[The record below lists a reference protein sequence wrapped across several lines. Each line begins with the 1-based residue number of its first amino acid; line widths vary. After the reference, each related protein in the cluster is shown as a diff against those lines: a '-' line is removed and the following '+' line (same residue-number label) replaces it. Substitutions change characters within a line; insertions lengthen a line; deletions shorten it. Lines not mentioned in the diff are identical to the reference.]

1 MQTRKE
7 LKQKAKHNLKKH
19 YLIFAALCLIAGFI
33 GSEFNSSLT
42 FITSTNEEADTADMS
57 SSAIIGP
64 KLGITDVIAD
74 VFSGNLEEGNRKAS
88 VLRADIVEQS
98 KESGDPVFGRSRG
111 VLSSLINSITS
122 GSLLV
127 NIAMALQ
134 SIFRSHNTMLAILI
148 VLGMLVFCGG
158 WFLTINVYPVISR
171 RMFMEGRCYDNLH
184 VHRSLF
190 LLKIKRWIH
199 AAATMLLSRIYLFLW
214 SFTIIGGIIKHYSY
228 YMVPYIV
235 AENPDIPSR
244 AAIKLSRQMMKG
256 HKLECFVHT
265 LTFIGW
271 DLLGSI
277 TLGLV
282 NILFTNPYKVA
293 FFTEYYVQLRQL
305 AKDDPI
311 ENSHLLNDDYLYV
324 RAERKDLERVYS
336 DVIAVTSQPKT
347 SLNELKGIQRL
358 FADVFGVTFRSSKQE
373 QAYRR
378 DQARR
383 IRVAREIEALDGKV
397 YPTRLSPF
405 PSSQKREWIG
415 SVHYI
420 RHYSIWSIIMIF
432 FILAFIGWLWEVSLH
447 LITNGEFVNRGVL
460 HGPWLPIYGTG
471 SVLIL
476 LLLNKLR
483 KYPLLEFISAT
494 ALCGCVEY
502 FTAYYLEMTHNGQ
515 KWWDYTGYYLNLD
528 GRICA
533 EGLLTFGIGGM
544 LIVYVLAPILDNLI
558 QKISRN
564 ILIPLCAALIILY
577 SCDQLYSSEHPNT
590 GKGITDYAFLI
601 TYYLEI

>member
-1 MQTRKE
+1 
-7 LKQKAKHNLKKH
+7 
-19 YLIFAALCLIAGFI
+19 
-33 GSEFNSSLT
+33 
-42 FITSTNEEADTADMS
+42 
-57 SSAIIGP
+57 
-64 KLGITDVIAD
+64 
-74 VFSGNLEEGNRKAS
+74 
-88 VLRADIVEQS
+88 
-98 KESGDPVFGRSRG
+98 
-111 VLSSLINSITS
+111 
-122 GSLLV
+122 
-127 NIAMALQ
+127 
-134 SIFRSHNTMLAILI
+134 MLAILI

-214 SFTIIGGIIKHYSY
+214 SFTIIGGIIKRYSY

-244 AAIKLSRQMMKG
+244 AAIQLSRQMMKG

-277 TLGLV
+277 TLGLA

-324 RAERKDLERVYS
+324 RAARKDLEKVYS
-336 DVIAVTSQPKT
+336 DVIAVTSQQKT

-358 FADVFGVTFRSSKQE
+358 IADVFGVTFRSSKQE

-405 PSSQKREWIG
+405 PSSQNENG
-415 SVHYI
+415 SAAY
-420 RHYSIWSIIMIF
+420 
-432 FILAFIGWLWEVSLH
+432 
-447 LITNGEFVNRGVL
+447 T
-460 HGPWLPIYGTG
+460 IY
-471 SVLIL
+471 
-476 LLLNKLR
+476 
-483 KYPLLEFISAT
+483 A
-494 ALCGCVEY
+494 
-502 FTAYYLEMTHNGQ
+502 
-515 KWWDYTGYYLNLD
+515 
-528 GRICA
+528 
-533 EGLLTFGIGGM
+533 
-544 LIVYVLAPILDNLI
+544 
-558 QKISRN
+558 
-564 ILIPLCAALIILY
+564 IILY
-577 SCDQLYSSEHPNT
+577 GQSS
-590 GKGITDYAFLI
+590 
-601 TYYLEI
+601 